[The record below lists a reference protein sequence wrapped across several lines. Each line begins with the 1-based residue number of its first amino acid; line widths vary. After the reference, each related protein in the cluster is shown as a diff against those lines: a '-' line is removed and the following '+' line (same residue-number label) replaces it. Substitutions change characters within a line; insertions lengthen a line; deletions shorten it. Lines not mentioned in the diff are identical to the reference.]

1 MAVVSSALR
10 PFHRSRL
17 WVGLWIAAIVV
28 VIAVCLGP
36 PPEFPELPSN
46 SDKAEHFIT
55 FALLCWG
62 AVQLFATRRALV
74 FAAFGL
80 VLLGIGIEIAQGALT
95 TNRSADP
102 YDALADTLGILAGL
116 CLAWTPLRY
125 VMLRIDQRLF
135 GRRRR

>member
-1 MAVVSSALR
+1 MTAALR
-10 PFHRSRL
+10 PFHRPSV

-28 VIAVCLGP
+28 LIAVCLGP

-46 SDKAEHFIT
+46 SDKAEHFLS
-55 FALLCWG
+55 FALLSWG
-62 AVQLFATRRALV
+62 AVQLFATRRALLL
-74 FAAFGL
+74 AAFGL

-116 CLAWTPLRY
+116 CLAWTPLRL
-125 VMLRIDQRLF
+125 VMLRMDKRLF
-135 GRRRR
+135 GSR

>member
-1 MAVVSSALR
+1 MTPALR
-10 PFHRSRL
+10 PFHRPRV
-17 WVGLWIAAIVV
+17 WVGLWIAAILV

-46 SDKAEHFIT
+46 SDKAEHFLT

-62 AVQLFATRRALV
+62 AVQLFATRRALL
-74 FAAFGL
+74 FATFGL
-80 VLLGIGIEIAQGALT
+80 VLLGIAIEIAQGALT

-116 CLAWTPLRY
+116 LLAWTPLRL
-125 VMLRIDQRLF
+125 VMLRVDKRVF
-135 GRRRR
+135 GPR

>member
-1 MAVVSSALR
+1 MAAVTRALR
-10 PFHRSRL
+10 PFHRPLL

-36 PPEFPELPSN
+36 PPVIPELPDN
-46 SDKAEHFIT
+46 SDKGEHFLT

-62 AVQLFATRRALV
+62 AVQLFATRRAQLV
-74 FAAFGL
+74 AAIGL
-80 VLLGIGIEIAQGALT
+80 VGLGIGIEIAQGALT

-102 YDALADTLGILAGL
+102 YDALADTLGIVAGL
-116 CLAWTPLRY
+116 CLTWTPLRF

-135 GRRRR
+135 ARR

>member
-1 MAVVSSALR
+1 MAAVTQTLR
-10 PFHRSRL
+10 PFHRPRL

-36 PPEFPELPSN
+36 PPEIPELPDN
-46 SDKAEHFIT
+46 SDKAEHFLT

-62 AVQLFATRRALV
+62 AVQLFATRRAQV
-74 FAAFGL
+74 VAAIGL
-80 VLLGIGIEIAQGALT
+80 VALGIGIEIAQGALT

-102 YDALADTLGILAGL
+102 YDALADTLGIAAGL
-116 CLAWTPLRY
+116 CLAWTPLRF

-135 GRRRR
+135 ARR

>member
-1 MAVVSSALR
+1 MAAVTQTLR
-10 PFHRSRL
+10 PFHRPRL

-36 PPEFPELPSN
+36 PPEIPELPDD
-46 SDKAEHFIT
+46 SDKAEHFLT

-62 AVQLFATRRALV
+62 AVQLFATRRAQV
-74 FAAFGL
+74 VAAIGL
-80 VLLGIGIEIAQGALT
+80 VALGIGIEIAQGALT

-102 YDALADTLGILAGL
+102 YDALADTLGIAAGL
-116 CLAWTPLRY
+116 CLAWTPLRF

-135 GRRRR
+135 ARR

>member
-1 MAVVSSALR
+1 MAAVTQTLR
-10 PFHRSRL
+10 PFHRPRL

-36 PPEFPELPSN
+36 PPEIPELPDN
-46 SDKAEHFIT
+46 SDKAEHFLT

-62 AVQLFATRRALV
+62 AVQLFATRRAQIV
-74 FAAFGL
+74 AAIGL
-80 VLLGIGIEIAQGALT
+80 VALGIGIEIAQGALT

-102 YDALADTLGILAGL
+102 YDALADTLGIVAGL
-116 CLAWTPLRY
+116 CLAWTPLRF

-135 GRRRR
+135 ARR

>member
-1 MAVVSSALR
+1 MAAMTQALR
-10 PFHRSRL
+10 PFRRPAL
-17 WVGLWIAAIVV
+17 WVGLWVLAILV
-28 VIAVCLGP
+28 VIGVCLGP

-46 SDKAEHFIT
+46 SDKAEHFLT

-74 FAAFGL
+74 FATLGL

-116 CLAWTPLRY
+116 CLAWTPLRL
-125 VMLRIDQRLF
+125 VMLRIDQRVF
-135 GRRRR
+135 GSR

>member
-1 MAVVSSALR
+1 MAAVTRALR
-10 PFHRSRL
+10 PFHRPRL
-17 WVGLWIAAIVV
+17 WVGLWIAANVV

-36 PPEFPELPSN
+36 PPEIPELPDN
-46 SDKAEHFIT
+46 SDKGEHFLT

-62 AVQLFATRRALV
+62 AVQLFATRRAQLV
-74 FAAFGL
+74 AAIGL
-80 VLLGIGIEIAQGALT
+80 VALGIGIEIAQGALT

-116 CLAWTPLRY
+116 CLAWTPLRF

-135 GRRRR
+135 ARR

>member
-1 MAVVSSALR
+1 MAAVTSALR
-10 PFHRSRL
+10 PFYRPWL
-17 WVGLWIAAIVV
+17 WVGLWVAAIFV

-46 SDKAEHFIT
+46 SDKAEHFLT

-62 AVQLFATRRALV
+62 AVQLFATRRALLY
-74 FAAFGL
+74 AAFGL

-116 CLAWTPLRY
+116 CLAWTRLRL
-125 VMLRIDQRLF
+125 VMLRVDQRVF
-135 GRRRR
+135 GSR

>member
-1 MAVVSSALR
+1 MTQALR
-10 PFHRSRL
+10 PFRRPAL
-17 WVGLWIAAIVV
+17 WVGLWVLAILV
-28 VIAVCLGP
+28 VISVCLGP
-36 PPEFPELPSN
+36 PPDFPELPSN
-46 SDKAEHFIT
+46 SDKAEHFLT

-74 FAAFGL
+74 FAASGL

-116 CLAWTPLRY
+116 CLAWTPLRL
-125 VMLRIDQRLF
+125 VMLRIDQRVF
-135 GRRRR
+135 GSR

>member
-1 MAVVSSALR
+1 MAAVTQALR
-10 PFHRSRL
+10 PFHRPRL

-36 PPEFPELPSN
+36 PPEIPELPDN
-46 SDKAEHFIT
+46 SDKGEHFLT

-62 AVQLFATRRALV
+62 AVQLFATRRAQLV
-74 FAAFGL
+74 AAIGL
-80 VLLGIGIEIAQGALT
+80 VALGIGIEIAQGALT

-116 CLAWTPLRY
+116 CLAWTPLRF

-135 GRRRR
+135 ARR

>member
-1 MAVVSSALR
+1 MAAVTQTLR
-10 PFHRSRL
+10 PFHRPRL

-36 PPEFPELPSN
+36 PPEIPELPDD
-46 SDKAEHFIT
+46 SDKAEHFLT

-62 AVQLFATRRALV
+62 AVQLFATRRAQVVAAICLV
-74 FAAFGL
+74 A
-80 VLLGIGIEIAQGALT
+80 LGIGIEIAQGALT

-102 YDALADTLGILAGL
+102 YDALADTLGIAAGL
-116 CLAWTPLRY
+116 CLAWTPLRF

-135 GRRRR
+135 ARR

>member
-1 MAVVSSALR
+1 MAAMTQALR
-10 PFHRSRL
+10 PFRRPAL
-17 WVGLWIAAIVV
+17 WVGLWVLAILV
-28 VIAVCLGP
+28 VISVCLGP
-36 PPEFPELPSN
+36 PPDFPELPSN
-46 SDKAEHFIT
+46 SDKAEHFLT

-74 FAAFGL
+74 FAASGL

-116 CLAWTPLRY
+116 CLAWTPLRL
-125 VMLRIDQRLF
+125 VMLRIDQRVF
-135 GRRRR
+135 GSR

>member
-1 MAVVSSALR
+1 MAVVTSALR
-10 PFHRSRL
+10 PFHRPRL

-36 PPEFPELPSN
+36 PPEIPELPDN
-46 SDKAEHFIT
+46 SDKGEHFLT

-62 AVQLFATRRALV
+62 AVQLFARRRAQLV
-74 FAAFGL
+74 AAIGL
-80 VLLGIGIEIAQGALT
+80 VGLGIGIEIAQGALT

-116 CLAWTPLRY
+116 CLAWTPLRF

-135 GRRRR
+135 ARR

>member
-1 MAVVSSALR
+1 MAAVTQTLR
-10 PFHRSRL
+10 PFHRPRL

-36 PPEFPELPSN
+36 PPEIPELPDN
-46 SDKAEHFIT
+46 SDKAEHFLT

-62 AVQLFATRRALV
+62 AVQLFATHRAQAV
-74 FAAFGL
+74 AAIGL
-80 VLLGIGIEIAQGALT
+80 VALGIGIEIAQGALT

-102 YDALADTLGILAGL
+102 YDALADTLGIVAGL
-116 CLAWTPLRY
+116 CLAWTPLRF

-135 GRRRR
+135 ARR

>member
-1 MAVVSSALR
+1 MR
-10 PFHRSRL
+10 PFHRPRL

-36 PPEFPELPSN
+36 PPEIPELPDN
-46 SDKAEHFIT
+46 SDKGEHFLT

-62 AVQLFATRRALV
+62 AVQLFATRRAQLV
-74 FAAFGL
+74 AAIGL
-80 VLLGIGIEIAQGALT
+80 VALGIGIEIAQGALT

-116 CLAWTPLRY
+116 CLAWTPLRF

-135 GRRRR
+135 ARR

>member
-1 MAVVSSALR
+1 MAAVTQTLR
-10 PFHRSRL
+10 PFHRPRL

-36 PPEFPELPSN
+36 PPEIPELPDN
-46 SDKAEHFIT
+46 SDKAEHFLT

-62 AVQLFATRRALV
+62 AVQLFATRRAQV
-74 FAAFGL
+74 VAAIGL
-80 VLLGIGIEIAQGALT
+80 VALGIGIEIAQGALT

-102 YDALADTLGILAGL
+102 YDALADTLGIVAGL
-116 CLAWTPLRY
+116 CLAWTPLRF

-135 GRRRR
+135 ARR

>member
-1 MAVVSSALR
+1 MAAVTPPLR
-10 PFHRSRL
+10 PFHRPRL

-46 SDKAEHFIT
+46 SDKGEHFLT

-62 AVQLFATRRALV
+62 AVQLFATRRALLL
-74 FAAFGL
+74 AAFGL
-80 VLLGIGIEIAQGALT
+80 VLLGIGIEIAQGAFT

-102 YDALADTLGILAGL
+102 FDALADTLGILAGL
-116 CLAWTPLRY
+116 CLARTRLRF
-125 VMLRIDQRLF
+125 VMLRMDQRLF
-135 GRRRR
+135 ARR

>member
-1 MAVVSSALR
+1 VTQALR
-10 PFHRSRL
+10 PFHRPRL

-36 PPEFPELPSN
+36 PPEIPELPDN
-46 SDKAEHFIT
+46 SDKGEHFLT

-62 AVQLFATRRALV
+62 AVQLFATRRAQLV
-74 FAAFGL
+74 AAIGL
-80 VLLGIGIEIAQGALT
+80 VALGIGIEIAQGALT

-116 CLAWTPLRY
+116 CLAWTPLRF

-135 GRRRR
+135 ARR

>member
-1 MAVVSSALR
+1 MAVVSPALR
-10 PFHRSRL
+10 PFQRPWL
-17 WVGLWIAAIVV
+17 WLGLWIAAILA
-28 VIAVCLGP
+28 VIAVCMGP

-46 SDKAEHFIT
+46 SDKAEHFLT

-62 AVQLFATRRALV
+62 AVQLFATRRALLS
-74 FAAFGL
+74 AAFGL

-116 CLAWTPLRY
+116 CLAWTPLRL
-125 VMLRIDQRLF
+125 VMLRMDKRMF
-135 GRRRR
+135 GTRW

>member
-10 PFHRSRL
+10 PFHRPRL

-46 SDKAEHFIT
+46 SDKAEHFLT

-74 FAAFGL
+74 FTAFGL

-95 TNRSADP
+95 TIAAPTHTMHWPIRWAFSP
-102 YDALADTLGILAGL
+102 G
-116 CLAWTPLRY
+116 Y
-125 VMLRIDQRLF
+125 VWH
-135 GRRRR
+135 GRHCDL

>member
-1 MAVVSSALR
+1 MTQALR
-10 PFHRSRL
+10 PFRRPAL
-17 WVGLWIAAIVV
+17 WVGLWVLAILV
-28 VIAVCLGP
+28 VIDVCLGP

-46 SDKAEHFIT
+46 SDKAEHFLT

-74 FAAFGL
+74 FAALGL

-116 CLAWTPLRY
+116 CLAWTPLRL
-125 VMLRIDQRLF
+125 VMLRIDQRVF
-135 GRRRR
+135 GSR

>member
-1 MAVVSSALR
+1 MWS
-10 PFHRSRL
+10 
-17 WVGLWIAAIVV
+17 AAIVV

-46 SDKAEHFIT
+46 SDKAEHFLS

-62 AVQLFATRRALV
+62 ALQLFATQRAV
-74 FAAFGL
+74 AFAAFGL

-116 CLAWTPLRY
+116 CLVWTPLRF
-125 VMLRIDQRLF
+125 VILRIDQRLF
-135 GRRRR
+135 GQR

>member
-1 MAVVSSALR
+1 MAAVTSALR
-10 PFHRSRL
+10 PFHRPWL
-17 WVGLWIAAIVV
+17 WVGLWVAAIFV

-46 SDKAEHFIT
+46 SDKAEHFLT

-62 AVQLFATRRALV
+62 AVQLFATRRALL

-116 CLAWTPLRY
+116 CLAWTRLRL
-125 VMLRIDQRLF
+125 VMLRVDHRVF
-135 GRRRR
+135 GSR

>member
-1 MAVVSSALR
+1 MAAVTSALR
-10 PFHRSRL
+10 PFYRPWL
-17 WVGLWIAAIVV
+17 WVGLWIAAIFV

-46 SDKAEHFIT
+46 SDKAEHFLT

-62 AVQLFATRRALV
+62 AVQLFATRRALL

-116 CLAWTPLRY
+116 CLAWTRLRL
-125 VMLRIDQRLF
+125 VMLRVDQRVF
-135 GRRRR
+135 GSR

>member
-1 MAVVSSALR
+1 MAAVTQTLR
-10 PFHRSRL
+10 PFHRPRL

-36 PPEFPELPSN
+36 PPEIPELPDN
-46 SDKAEHFIT
+46 SDKAEHFLT

-62 AVQLFATRRALV
+62 AVQLFATRRAQV
-74 FAAFGL
+74 VAAIGL
-80 VLLGIGIEIAQGALT
+80 VALGIGIEIAQGALT

-102 YDALADTLGILAGL
+102 YDALADTLGIVAGL
-116 CLAWTPLRY
+116 CLAWTPLCF

-135 GRRRR
+135 ARR